1 MGEENAAVGDTE
13 ENQPRIGAMPGGDG
27 LGDLVEGGV
36 NVIGADSFGR
46 SHGKE

>member
-1 MGEENAAVGDTE
+1 
-13 ENQPRIGAMPGGDG
+13 MPGDDG